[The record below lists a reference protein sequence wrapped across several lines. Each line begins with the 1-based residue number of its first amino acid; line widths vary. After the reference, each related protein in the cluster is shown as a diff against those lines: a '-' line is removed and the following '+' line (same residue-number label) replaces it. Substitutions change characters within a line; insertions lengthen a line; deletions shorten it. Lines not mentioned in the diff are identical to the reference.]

1 MVNLDRLHRASRPVA
16 GGFSVQYTPAATAFL
31 NGLPVTARE
40 EVTEAVKT
48 IAYEDPYAHGEPSLD
63 RDRRTVLVGQQKV
76 VYLVSEPVR
85 TVTVVDVGGEE
96 A

>member
-1 MVNLDRLHRASRPVA
+1 MVNLGPLSRTSRPVV
-16 GGFSVQYTPAATAFL
+16 GGFCVQYTPAATAFL
-31 NGLPVTARE
+31 NGLPVIIRE
-40 EVTEAVKT
+40 EVTEAVKQ

-63 RDRRTVLVGQQKV
+63 RDRRTVLISKQKV
-76 VYLVSEPVR
+76 VYLVSEEVR